1 MITRE
6 EVRDQIRKGRIEQAL
21 NMMVDLFA
29 DHPGMKD
36 DVDQIK
42 AKFSMAKRG
51 NMLGTLSYDK
61 YSEQSAQVISAML
74 DVLSKEPSSYDVAI
88 ESSTNGSDTP
98 KPDDEKKIILWFESN
113 PSGEGEG
120 AIIEWNLIVNCHRNS
135 PLENEF
141 DLSPIT
147 ATRVDD
153 FVEELENNK
162 AYIFHFSGH
171 GNEKGIVIKGKNRM
185 YTYPLKDLMEVF
197 VNTNGLPHCI
207 FFNNCMGTKSAEIF
221 IGKEN
226 YVIVQSGKVT
236 GAYSVK
242 FSEKFYSFLFIG
254 KSIEDA
260 FKLAKLTAKPLLK
273 DHGEAVLY
281 RPTGN

>member
-21 NMMVDLFA
+21 AMMVELFA
-29 DHPGMKD
+29 EHSDLKD

-42 AKFSMAKRG
+42 AKFSIAKRG

-74 DVLSKEPSSYDVAI
+74 DVLSKEPSAHASAG
-88 ESSTNGSDTP
+88 SSTSVSDP
-98 KPDDEKKIILWFESN
+98 IQSDKEKKVILWFESN
-113 PSGEGEG
+113 PSGRGEG
-120 AIIEWNLIVNCHRNS
+120 AIIEWNRIVKCHRNS
-135 PLENEF
+135 LLEDEF
-141 DLSPIT
+141 DLSSIT
-147 ATRVDD
+147 ATQVDD

-171 GNEKGIVIKGKNRM
+171 GNEKGIVIKGKDKM

-207 FFNNCMGTKSAEIF
+207 FFNNCMGTESAEIF
-221 IGKEN
+221 RGKGN
-226 YVIVQSGKVT
+226 YVIVQSGKVS

-254 KSIEDA
+254 KSIENA
-260 FKLAKLTAKPLLK
+260 FTLAKLTAKPLLQ
-273 DHGEAVLY
+273 DHGEAVLFG
-281 RPTGN
+281 PIGH